1 MGQILLPEGASP
13 ATPLTGNVAIYAKT
27 DGAIYS
33 KDDTGAEKALSGSGS
48 ITASGYTQST
58 ARILGRTTASSGAVE
73 ELTVSEGIQM
83 GSGTVKADVNGLTED
98 TTPDTSADFALVY
111 DASAAAHKK
120 VKLNKIGAS
129 FTSGTAITT
138 TSGTAHDFTGLP
150 SSVKKITVTIQGV
163 STNGTSPVGVQIG
176 ASGGIENTGYAG
188 SVYDFAS
195 WASLSSGFFD
205 ATSGSTVIREGT
217 FELTLVD
224 SSTNT
229 WACTYMIVFSHSA
242 GGRIGAGTKSLSATL
257 DRVRLTTSGGSNT
270 FDAGKVNI
278 VYQ

>member
-13 ATPLTGNVAIYAKT
+13 ATPLTGNVALYAKT

-150 SSVKKITVTIQGV
+150 SSAKKITVTIQGV

-176 ASGGIENTGYAG
+176 DSGGIENTGYAG

-257 DRVRLTTSGGSNT
+257 DRVRLTTSGGSDT